1 MDFCVLHLYQIHYFC
16 NMGLFRAIPVVCAL
30 VCGSLAFGQATQ
42 LGTQTVNGAY
52 TSYGLTDLGIFR
64 QARVQAASSAA
75 AGTRNW
81 EFYEAPFDYDP
92 AWRPYTGGLT
102 LTSFNQT
109 IPPVGGTASA
119 LFNTG
124 FGGSAG
130 LMPAITA
137 GRYYTFNVTEYSTPG
152 TPANEYMGV
161 LETSYN
167 PVSITSVTQTPG
179 AGAVYPE
186 ASVYVTVT
194 TSAAPGAGEYVYVRY
209 STTFNFVT
217 STLLTVT
224 MTGTTGTVEI
234 PCQTAGTTIYYYA
247 YTSNRTS
254 AAILADAGTYGQVA
268 HDMSTLSLN
277 NNGGPNYSYTVLP
290 SIGFCGDYYVPSVCY
305 PTIAAFVTALNAGT
319 VSCDVIC
326 HVAAGHTETAPADG
340 INLTQTGT
348 AANTIT
354 FIRDGVGANPVIY
367 AQVGT
372 VSMTATATVS
382 DGVFS
387 LNGSDYITIDGI
399 DIVDN
404 NASGAAMME
413 YGFGLFKASAADGC
427 QNNVIRNCNITL
439 NQDNHWTG
447 TPFNFEFG
455 STGVMLRNS
464 ARTTLTTLLT
474 ITTAAGRSD
483 NNQFYGNTISDII
496 NGFVL
501 SGYND
506 LASPYSFYDQNNS
519 IGIPGN
525 GNTIQ
530 KFGNDAPSGLSRS
543 SGVYCI
549 YQNNVTVTN
558 NLIQSS
564 TDGTEPHANV
574 LYGIFLSGPITG
586 NYLQNFT
593 VSDNDISLYAHENS
607 TILKAVKVGNASAG
621 ANSINIYGN
630 TIHDCTFYN
639 DPLIIGLPSAEFMA
653 IEVGFNASSVVIENN
668 IIENNTINSDNS
680 THYLIHNSTT
690 GSSISVSNNEMFN
703 NYKTVGTTGV
713 IYGYYSANG
722 SATGVQQFYNNV
734 IDGFGVSAGLATTA
748 CGVRIS
754 SSVNQIKQVFGNSV
768 MNMTGGSGMATMFN
782 CGIYVDGMNVGSQV
796 NDNTISQITASA
808 YVVGINLA
816 SAASTAT
823 TSNISYLC
831 YGNLIS
837 NITST
842 SSTSGPTGI
851 VGLNP
856 ASGGG
861 AMSLYNNTITGLTS
875 TAGIT
880 GNIYG
885 IYFSGGTSGVSLSIY
900 GNKVHDLQHTGVTA
914 TSTITTGIMLPVG
927 GMILTAYG
935 NSISGVENSATIGSC
950 RGVYIQSIA
959 TVNFYNNFIQRLTAV
974 NSSSLSAVI
983 GLFTTGSGG
992 VWNIRYNTIAIGHD
1006 APVSSVG
1013 ANFSFAGVT
1022 YSTTGCTFNFN
1033 NNIVFVNGATSG
1045 TGVGC
1050 CVLGSLGTAYVVPP
1064 AFSGSNNNYYYI
1076 NNATWNY
1083 IYSDGSSNASNVNG
1097 YAYGGAFTDVA
1108 RNLNNDE
1115 CFNIVGPGTGL
1126 YKTFMA
1132 PAESNSFFDV
1142 PPFAGGVV
1150 YPDNLKLI
1158 PGAVTYAES
1167 NAQVIAGI
1175 TIDYEGDVRSG
1186 TTPDIGADEGAFL
1199 PQVEDCYLLPLELLS
1214 FTGWN
1219 SGTYNELHWITSTEF
1234 NTSHFEIER
1243 SVDGVTFYTIGM
1255 TGAAGFTVA
1264 PQDYAFIDD
1273 APLTGNNYYRLR
1285 MVDLDGAYEYSNIV
1299 LITLQGATSD
1309 ILSVSPNPVEDVLH
1323 VTVQLPNAARV
1334 ELYLSDMLGRKVLA
1348 QTFDLEAGSQVMDM
1362 DVRLLA
1368 PAAYMLTITGSS
1380 GVLDAIKVM
1389 KQ

>member
-1 MDFCVLHLYQIHYFC
+1 
-16 NMGLFRAIPVVCAL
+16 MGLFRAIPVVCAL
-30 VCGSLAFGQATQ
+30 LCGSLAFGQATQ
-42 LGTQTVNGAY
+42 LGTQTVNGTY
-52 TSYGLTDLGIFR
+52 TSYPLADLGIFR
-64 QARVQAASSAA
+64 QARVQAASSSLS
-75 AGTRNW
+75 GTRNW

-92 AWRPYTGGLT
+92 AWRPYTGGLI

-152 TPANEYMGV
+152 VPANEYMGV
-161 LETSYN
+161 LETAFN
-167 PVSITSVTQTPG
+167 PVSITAVAQTPA

-186 ASVYVTVT
+186 TSVYVTVT
-194 TSAAPGAGEYVYVRY
+194 TSAAPSAGEYVYVRY

-217 STLLTVT
+217 STLLTVA

-234 PCQTAGTTIYYYA
+234 PCQASGTSIYYYV

-268 HDMSTLSLN
+268 HDVSTLSLN

-305 PTIAAFVTALNAGT
+305 PTIASFVTALNAGT
-319 VSCDVIC
+319 VSCDVVC
-326 HVAAGHTETAPADG
+326 HVATGHTETAPAGG

-354 FIRDGVGANPVIY
+354 FIRDGVGANPIIY
-367 AQVGT
+367 APVGT
-372 VSMTATATVS
+372 VSITATATVS

-387 LNGSDYITIDGI
+387 LNGSDHITIDGI

-413 YGFGLFKASAADGC
+413 YGYGLFKASATDGC

-447 TPFNFEFG
+447 APLNFEFG

-464 ARTTLTTLLT
+464 SRTALTTLLT
-474 ITTAAGRSD
+474 ITTASGRSD
-483 NNQFYGNTISDII
+483 NNQFYGNTISDMLY
-496 NGFVL
+496 GFVFA
-501 SGYND
+501 GYND
-506 LASPYSFYDQNNS
+506 VTSPYSFYDQGNS
-519 IGIPGN
+519 IGISGS

-530 KFGNDAPSGLSRS
+530 QFGNDNTVGISRAA
-543 SGVYCI
+543 GVYTI
-549 YQNNVTVTN
+549 YQNNIIVTDNVIN
-558 NLIQSS
+558 SS
-564 TDGTEPHANV
+564 PAGLEPHANT
-574 LYGIFLSGPITG
+574 LYGIFISSPVTG
-586 NYLQNFT
+586 SYSQT
-593 VSDNDISLYAHENS
+593 VSVTNNDISLLRSEVS
-607 TILKAVKVGNASAG
+607 SRMVGIKVGNSSAG
-621 ANSINIYGN
+621 ATLVTVSGN
-630 TIHDCTFYN
+630 NIHDCTFYN
-639 DPLIIGLPSAEFMA
+639 DPLTPVTTPSGDFYG
-653 IEVGFNASSVVIENN
+653 IDVGFNAVTVNITDN
-668 IIENNTINSDNS
+668 IIQDNVLNTSTTQVQYLIFNNT
-680 THYLIHNSTT
+680 T
-690 GSSISVSNNEMFN
+690 GANITVTGNQMLN
-703 NYKTVGTTGV
+703 NYKTISSPSGV
-713 IYGYYSANG
+713 YYGYYSASS
-722 SATGVQQFYNNV
+722 SATGTQTFSDNV
-734 IDGFGVSAGLATTA
+734 IDGFGIPSIQFGSA

-754 SSVNQIKQVFGNSV
+754 TGLGQTKLVYNNTIA
-768 MNMTGGSGMATMFN
+768 NMTGGTSVSTMYN
-782 CGIYVDGMNVGSQV
+782 CGMYIDGMTTGSEIYG
-796 NDNTISQITASA
+796 NSLSNFSGGNLIS
-808 YVVGINLA
+808 GIHLA
-816 SAASTAT
+816 SAAVMNT
-823 TSNISYLC
+823 TNNLSYNCYNNTIS
-831 YGNLIS
+831 GI
-837 NITST
+837 
-842 SSTSGPTGI
+842 SSTSGVQGPMGISAYMPT
-851 VGLNP
+851 
-856 ASGGG
+856 SGSG
-861 AMSLYNNTITGLTS
+861 AMSFFNNSITDLTS
-875 TAGIT
+875 TSTSAGY
-880 GNIYG
+880 IYG
-885 IYFSGGTSGVSLSIY
+885 IYITGGTTGAPLTFY
-900 GNKVHDLQHTGVTA
+900 GNTIHDLQHTGVTA
-914 TSTITTGIMLPVG
+914 TSMAVSGILVG
-927 GMILTAYG
+927 SGPQILTVFG
-935 NSISGVENSATIGSC
+935 NSISDISNTGTTGISIGLNLQNTNS
-950 RGVYIQSIA
+950 
-959 TVNFYNNFIQRLTAV
+959 VNIYNNFIQRIFSTASG
-974 NSSSLSAVI
+974 NTLAVQGI
-983 GLFTTGSGG
+983 LAAGSGAT
-992 VWNIRYNTIAIGHD
+992 WNVRYNTIALGYGT
-1006 APVSSVG
+1006 PLSSTG
-1013 ANFSFAGVT
+1013 SNFGFTGMQFPTTGVT
-1022 YSTTGCTFNFN
+1022 FNSD
-1033 NNIVFVNGATSG
+1033 NNIVYVNGTAN
-1045 TGVGC
+1045 GVG
-1050 CVLGSLGTAYVVPP
+1050 LGSCLRGATGTAYVVP
-1064 AFSGSNNNYYYI
+1064 ASFSGSNNNYYFI

-1083 IYSDGSSNASNVNG
+1083 IYTEGTANTGNVNG
-1097 YAYGGAFTDVA
+1097 YAYGGAFTDAV

-1142 PPFAGGVV
+1142 PPFAGGAV

-1167 NAQVIAGI
+1167 NAQVIPGI

-1219 SGTYNELHWITSTEF
+1219 SGTYNELHWITATEF

-1243 SVDGVTFYTIGM
+1243 STDGITFYPIGM

-1264 PQDYAFIDD
+1264 PEEYVFIDD

-1299 LITLQGATSD
+1299 LITLQGVSSN

-1334 ELYLSDMLGRKVLA
+1334 ELYLTDMLGRKVLA
-1348 QTFDLEAGSQVMDM
+1348 QTFAFEAGSQVLDL

-1368 PAAYMLTITGSS
+1368 PAAYMLTVTGTS
-1380 GVLDAIKVM
+1380 GVLDAVKVL